1 MTQKNIERVAFLI
14 LLTLVSLAF
23 ISLLQGFMVALFWA
37 VAFAILFAP
46 LSERVRRVVGE
57 RDSLVSIVTVLV
69 VTLLVVLPLIGIGFA
84 VAAETARLLAEQ
96 GPGGIDFAGP
106 VEKAMDLAKSIFP
119 EATAK
124 AEEFGFDPNGLR
136 ESLSSAAMVSG
147 QWVASNAVKA
157 GQGTLNFA
165 LSMFLMIY
173 LLYFFLRDG
182 AMITDRLVQ
191 VLPLGDVRERALF
204 ARFAQV
210 VRATVKGTFVIG
222 AVQGTIG
229 GITFAFLGIEGAV
242 LWGVMMALFSLLP
255 AIGAALIWLP
265 AAIMLAVNL
274 DYTGAAILV
283 AVGILG
289 IGMADNLLRPLLV
302 GRDTR
307 MPDYLILLATLGGLG
322 TYGISGLIIG
332 PLIAALF
339 ITVWEMFEAS
349 FGSEESTK
357 VGAEGTADGNAF
369 FTGGALAG
377 GGLLES
383 GASAEALE
391 LREQL
396 GVELDG
402 ESVRNHQND
411 ELPDPGLDD
420 EFSDSR

>member
-1 MTQKNIERVAFLI
+1 MTQQSIERVAFLI

-23 ISLLQGFMVALFWA
+23 VSLLRGFMVALFWA

-46 LSERVRRVVGE
+46 LAERVKRLLGE
-57 RDSLVSIVTVLV
+57 RDSLVSVLTVLV
-69 VTLLVVLPLIGIGFA
+69 ITLLVVAPLVGIGFA
-84 VAAETARLLAEQ
+84 VAAEATRMIAALNDGKIDFAEPVRWLNEHLPMVTTLAEQ
-96 GPGGIDFAGP
+96 YG
-106 VEKAMDLAKSIFP
+106 L
-119 EATAK
+119 
-124 AEEFGFDPNGLR
+124 DPAGLR

-157 GQGTLNFA
+157 GQGTLNFT

-182 AMITDRLVQ
+182 NVIIDRLVQ
-191 VLPLGDVRERALF
+191 VLPLGDERERALF

-229 GITFAFLGIEGAV
+229 GVTFAFLGIQGAV
-242 LWGVMMALFSLLP
+242 LWGVLMALFSLLP
-255 AIGAALIWLP
+255 AVGAALIWAP
-265 AAIMLAVNL
+265 AAITFAANGN
-274 DYTGAAILV
+274 YTSTAILV
-283 AVGILG
+283 AVGIFG
-289 IGMADNLLRPLLV
+289 IGLADNLLRPLLV

-322 TYGISGLIIG
+322 TFGISGLIIG

-349 FGSEESTK
+349 FGVQGQQELFVSGGTLGADTQDEFDEDESASAFDPRSLVSDQYGSEST
-357 VGAEGTADGNAF
+357 
-369 FTGGALAG
+369 
-377 GGLLES
+377 
-383 GASAEALE
+383 
-391 LREQL
+391 
-396 GVELDG
+396 
-402 ESVRNHQND
+402 RNTLSD

-420 EFSDSR
+420 EFNDQR

>member
-1 MTQKNIERVAFLI
+1 MTQKSIERVAFLI

-23 ISLLQGFMVALFWA
+23 VSLLQGFMVALFWA

-46 LSERVRRVVGE
+46 LAERVQSVIGKRE
-57 RDSLVSIVTVLV
+57 SLVPVVTVLV
-69 VTLLVVLPLIGIGFA
+69 VTVLVVLPLIGLGFA
-84 VAAETARLLAEQ
+84 VAGETARMLASLRANEIHFGNLLQTGLGQLPWLE
-96 GPGGIDFAGP
+96 
-106 VEKAMDLAKSIFP
+106 EKVR
-119 EATAK
+119 
-124 AEEFGFDPNGLR
+124 EFGFDSAGVHD
-136 ESLSSAAMVSG
+136 SLSKAAIVSG

-157 GQGTLNFA
+157 GQGTLNFT

-182 AMITDRLVQ
+182 SVIIDRLVQ
-191 VLPLGDVRERALF
+191 VLPLGDARERALF

-229 GITFAFLGIEGAV
+229 GINLALLGIQGAV

-255 AIGAALIWLP
+255 AVGAALVWGP
-265 AAIMLAVNL
+265 AAIMLAVSQE
-274 DYTGAAILV
+274 YTSAVILV
-283 AVGILG
+283 VVGVVV
-289 IGMADNLLRPLLV
+289 IGMADNLLRPVLV

-322 TYGISGLIIG
+322 TFGISGLIIG

-349 FGSEESTK
+349 FGGLEGSEETELFASGGTLTAALDD
-357 VGAEGTADGNAF
+357 GTEGESHTASDAF
-369 FTGGALAG
+369 DPL
-377 GGLLES
+377 
-383 GASAEALE
+383 EAL
-391 LREQL
+391 
-396 GVELDG
+396 GAKGD
-402 ESVRNHQND
+402 SVRNTLDD

-420 EFSDSR
+420 EFGDYR